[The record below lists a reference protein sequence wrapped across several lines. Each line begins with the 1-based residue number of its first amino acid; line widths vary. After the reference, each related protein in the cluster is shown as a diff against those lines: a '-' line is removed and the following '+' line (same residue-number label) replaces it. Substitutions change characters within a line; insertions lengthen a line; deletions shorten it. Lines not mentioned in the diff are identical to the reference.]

1 MTDDEL
7 NEIKSHL
14 TDHTQNWDVRI
25 AQRDRI
31 RLLEEVDHLRE
42 CMRQAGLTAFM
53 RGRSPQEVGD
63 HLRSVLQ
70 SYADKITDLQE
81 RDRRVPEQTP
91 TNWNVL
97 LTQQEQINRQRYEG
111 KRTPPPPGE
120 PITENAVTGGL
131 GRDPERQPPQPRA
144 WED

>member
-1 MTDDEL
+1 MTDEEL

-31 RLLEEVDHLRE
+31 RLLDEVDHLRE

-53 RGRSPQEVGD
+53 KGRDPQEVGD

-81 RDRRVPEQTP
+81 QARRVPEQTP

-97 LTQQEQINRQRYEG
+97 LTQQEQINRQRNE
-111 KRTPPPPGE
+111 RIEPPPPGE
-120 PITENAVTGGL
+120 PITDNAVTGGL
-131 GRDPERQPPQPRA
+131 GRNPEREPPQPRA
-144 WED
+144 RED